1 MRKDSRPLNERPLT
15 NAFSAPVAGS
25 LPPRRGLS
33 AVRTVLISIVAV
45 VLVCGGLWA
54 ALQLL
59 VVLAQREAAKEREC
73 PNNLKRI
80 AFAFH
85 NYAQANNCFPPAYVA
100 DKNGKPM
107 YSWRVLI
114 LPYVEQ
120 NGLFQK
126 FRLDE
131 PWDSPHNLPLA
142 SQMPDCFCCPI
153 AFAPG
158 SGSTTC
164 YAMVV
169 GPHAFGNGSKPRTF
183 GEIKD
188 GLPTT
193 IMLVEAIGAK
203 IPWSAPVDID
213 INDIASIQEI
223 DVNAPGTTK
232 GISGCHRGGAF
243 VVFCDGAICL
253 LNPGIDKK
261 ALRAMLTIDGGEK
274 VER

>member
-1 MRKDSRPLNERPLT
+1 LT
-15 NAFSAPVAGS
+15 GVRMENSPDRISAPDAGS
-25 LPPRRGLS
+25 LPPRRGLR
-33 AVRTVLISIVAV
+33 AVRTVLISIGAV
-45 VLVCGGLWA
+45 VLVCGGLWT
-54 ALQLL
+54 ALELL
-59 VVLAQREAAKEREC
+59 IVLVQREAAKEREC

-80 AFAFH
+80 GLGFH
-85 NYAQANNCFPPAYVA
+85 YYAKANNCLPPAYVA

-120 NGLFQK
+120 NGRFQK

-131 PWDSPHNLPLA
+131 PWDSLHNLPLA
-142 SQMPDCFCCPI
+142 SQMPNCFCCPI

-169 GPHAFGNGSKPRTF
+169 GPHAFGNGAKPRSF

-188 GLPTT
+188 GLPNT
-193 IMLVEAIGAK
+193 IMLVEAVGAK

-213 INDIASIQEI
+213 INDIASIQVI
-223 DVNAPGTTK
+223 DANAPGTTK
-232 GISGCHRGGAF
+232 EISGCHYGGAF
-243 VVFCDGAICL
+243 VLFCDGAVSL
-253 LNPGIDKK
+253 LNTDINKK
-261 ALRAMLTIDGGEK
+261 ALKAMLTIDGGEK

>member
-1 MRKDSRPLNERPLT
+1 MKEDNSISVPT
-15 NAFSAPVAGS
+15 K
-25 LPPRRGLS
+25 PRRGRS
-33 AVRTVLISIVAV
+33 VVRTVLISLGAV

-54 ALQLL
+54 ALTSLA
-59 VVLAQREAAKEREC
+59 VLARRQAAKERAC
-73 PNNLKRI
+73 ANNVKI
-80 AFAFH
+80 IGWAFH
-85 NYAQANNCFPPAYVA
+85 EYARANKCFPPAYVA

-114 LPYVEQ
+114 LPHLEQ
-120 NGLFQK
+120 TGLFQK

-142 SQMPDCFCCPI
+142 SQMPNCFCCPF
-153 AFAPG
+153 AFASG

-169 GPHAFGNGSKPRTF
+169 GPHAFGNGSEPRAF

-188 GLPTT
+188 GLPNT
-193 IMLVEAIGAK
+193 IMLVEAVGAK

-213 INDIASIQEI
+213 INDITSIQEI

-232 GISGCHRGGAF
+232 GISSCHRYGAY
-243 VVFCDGAICL
+243 VVFCDGSL
-253 LNPGIDKK
+253 RFLNTDIDEKE
-261 ALRAMLTIDGGEK
+261 LEAMLTIDGGEK
-274 VER
+274 VEP